1 MNTEQANHANTATAG
16 LSGPARSTR
25 ARSAGGLQSRSAPLP
40 IWFAALVACN
50 CCATSEGEEH
60 PIHWICE
67 ADRALYRNCGFQS
80 EWIEALGVR
89 LRCGD
94 TISVRWLPGDT
105 AYTIEV
111 LNSLDCVA

>member
-1 MNTEQANHANTATAG
+1 MTTEQANHANTAAP
-16 LSGPARSTR
+16 GPARSTR

-50 CCATSEGEEH
+50 CCAISEGEEH

-67 ADRALYRNCGFQS
+67 ADRALYRNSGFHS
-80 EWIEALGVR
+80 EWIEALHVR
-89 LRCGD
+89 LHRGD